1 VLFAQVALVVCLSAN
16 NFNDKARRMKLL
28 LVNFGRD
35 AVVAHAGLK
44 KDQQQ
49 NGDHQKGLF
58 KTN

>member
-1 VLFAQVALVVCLSAN
+1 MVI
-16 NFNDKARRMKLL
+16 LL
-28 LVNFGRD
+28 ANFGRD